1 MKILERLTA
10 KFNTDDVK
18 LRDILRSLVEM
29 VKDGD
34 IDTEDYPEL
43 VSAVKEFFA
52 VVIPL
57 INVPYI
63 PDAMESVAFDSWAI
77 PLAQG
82 YADEVVAGVFGA
94 FNIPVKDN

>member
-1 MKILERLTA
+1 MKIRERLAA
-10 KFNTDDVK
+10 KLNSFNTDEVK
-18 LRDILRSLVEM
+18 LRDILRSLVAV

-34 IDTEDYPEL
+34 IDAEDYPVVVEAL
-43 VSAVKEFFA
+43 KDLIAYAV
-52 VVIPL
+52 PL

-63 PDAMESVAFDSWAI
+63 PDAMGSVAFDSWAV

-94 FNIPVKDN
+94 FN